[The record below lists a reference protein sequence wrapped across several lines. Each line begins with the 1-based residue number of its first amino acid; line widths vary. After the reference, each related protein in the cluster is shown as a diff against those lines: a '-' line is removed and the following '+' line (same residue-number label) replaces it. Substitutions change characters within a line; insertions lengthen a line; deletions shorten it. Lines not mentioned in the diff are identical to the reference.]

1 MEFVRAEDGEIEAGG
16 APARLEL
23 KAMICRGEYD
33 SRRAA
38 RRSTTRVFV
47 HRVGELIMILV
58 QVGEVRAFAGVARRV
73 RGRVNGRRAHADNPE
88 PASADSSHV
97 NNESS

>member
-1 MEFVRAEDGEIEAGG
+1 
-16 APARLEL
+16 
-23 KAMICRGEYD
+23 MICRGEYD

-47 HRVGELIMILV
+47 HRVGERIMILV
-58 QVGEVRAFAGVARRV
+58 QVGDVRAFAGVARRV
-73 RGRVNGRRAHADNPE
+73 RGRGANADNPE